1 MDGATLATVIGNGGS
16 VAASWDREDGREGSQ
31 SNEDLSEHGESAENV
46 EKFVGLTKV
55 TQRRAQVI
63 ILSPKML
70 GLFSWTQATTIWYH

>member
-1 MDGATLATVIGNGGS
+1 MDGATLAAVIGNGGS

-63 ILSPKML
+63 ILSPKTL